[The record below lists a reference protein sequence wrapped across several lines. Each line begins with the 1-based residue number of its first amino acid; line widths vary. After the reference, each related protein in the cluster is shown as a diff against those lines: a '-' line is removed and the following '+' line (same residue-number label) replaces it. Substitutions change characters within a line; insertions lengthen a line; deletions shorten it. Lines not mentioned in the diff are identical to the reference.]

1 MDVYGFKIL
10 WAFSSAL
17 TVCLH
22 LHHSGHHSAWE
33 RYTPSQLRPSSV
45 CGYWR
50 ARCPDHSGLVLSPR
64 GVHRSRSTAAED
76 EWWVKLNNP
85 DGRGSPTT
93 VWSERSLLK
102 TLRGRML
109 QDDACTTVDN
119 LLCCKKEDVFKT
131 SHYFITTYMAENV
144 PNGLSKISSCFTLAN
159 VEKLPLT
166 VVFSMAALC
175 SCHEIAESCIPKSRI
190 SCFVTTNAAQ
200 IRSWCLVK

>member
-1 MDVYGFKIL
+1 
-10 WAFSSAL
+10 
-17 TVCLH
+17 
-22 LHHSGHHSAWE
+22 
-33 RYTPSQLRPSSV
+33 
-45 CGYWR
+45 
-50 ARCPDHSGLVLSPR
+50 
-64 GVHRSRSTAAED
+64 
-76 EWWVKLNNP
+76 
-85 DGRGSPTT
+85 
-93 VWSERSLLK
+93 
-102 TLRGRML
+102 ML
-109 QDDACTTVDN
+109 QDDACTNVDN

-200 IRSWCLVK
+200 IRS